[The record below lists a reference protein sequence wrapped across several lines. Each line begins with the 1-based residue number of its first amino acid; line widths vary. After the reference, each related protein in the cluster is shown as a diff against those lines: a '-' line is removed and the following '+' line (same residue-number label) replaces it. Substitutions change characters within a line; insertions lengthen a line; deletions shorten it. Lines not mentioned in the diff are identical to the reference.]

1 MLETR
6 WNGTG
11 RVGRSCLTG
20 EGGMNPFFAKRLIK
34 HDKLRVTGADL
45 LDSRCNEVVRIG
57 ERVQSDTP
65 LMRVQPLPL
74 KPTVPRTI
82 QSQCCSMSNL
92 HKSEQ
97 EYEIIDA

>member
-65 LMRVQPLPL
+65 LMPSPVRPGQPRRLSRL
-74 KPTVPRTI
+74 VKRK
-82 QSQCCSMSNL
+82 L
-92 HKSEQ
+92 
-97 EYEIIDA
+97 